1 MRKLYLEPC
10 CLATAIGSL
19 PHTDPAQACL
29 LVKKYLPQI
38 PVWPQLPRR
47 SFLENMYVQFSQGL
61 PGVVV
66 GEERIGVERSRDL
79 TPELEKLYDAY
90 LKNSPESYALALDY
104 AAGFYAFLNTE
115 LGSPLALKGQVTGP
129 FSFGLAVTEENRRPT
144 LYDETLADAIAKLL
158 KLKAAWQERKLRE
171 LSSNTIIFVD
181 EPYFSALGSA
191 FVSFPKEQAV
201 KLLEEVLSGIVG
213 LKGVHCCANTDWS
226 LLLATSLDILSL
238 DAYNYI
244 QSFTLYPQ
252 EVKAFLQR
260 GGIIAWGIVPNEE
273 QALVKETVASLRDR
287 LEEGM
292 SPLTRKGIRYNDI
305 IQQSL
310 LTPSCGLSSLSLE
323 AAERALE
330 LLAGLSQALHSRY
343 AR

>member
-1 MRKLYLEPC
+1 MKKLYLEPC
-10 CLATAIGSL
+10 CLATAIGSM
-19 PHTDPAQACL
+19 PHIDPAQACSV
-29 LVKKYLPQI
+29 VKKYLPNL
-38 PVWPQLPRR
+38 PHWPQLPRR
-47 SFLENMYVQFSQGL
+47 SFPENMYVQFSQGF

-90 LKNSPESYALALDY
+90 LKNTPESFAVQPDY
-104 AAGFYAFLNTE
+104 AAGLYVFLDTD
-115 LGSPLALKGQVTGP
+115 LGSPLAVKGQITGP
-129 FSFGLAVTEENRRPT
+129 FSFGLAVTEENRRPS
-144 LYDETLADAIAKLL
+144 LYDDTLADAIAKLL
-158 KLKAAWQERKLRE
+158 KLKAAWQEKKLQS

-201 KLLEEVLSGIVG
+201 KLLEEVLSGISGIKG
-213 LKGVHCCANTDWS
+213 LHCCANTDWS
-226 LLLATSLDILSL
+226 LLLGTSADILSL

-244 QSFTLYPQ
+244 QAFTLYPQ
-252 EVKAFLQR
+252 EVKTFLER
-260 GGIIAWGIVPNEE
+260 GGIVAWGIVPNEE
-273 QALVKETVASLRDR
+273 KTLAKETVASLRDR
-287 LEEGM
+287 LEEGIA
-292 SPLTRKGIRYNDI
+292 PLTRKGIRFNDI

-310 LTPSCGLSSLSLE
+310 LTPSCGLAGLSLE

-330 LLAGLSQALHSRY
+330 LLSGLSQVLRSKY